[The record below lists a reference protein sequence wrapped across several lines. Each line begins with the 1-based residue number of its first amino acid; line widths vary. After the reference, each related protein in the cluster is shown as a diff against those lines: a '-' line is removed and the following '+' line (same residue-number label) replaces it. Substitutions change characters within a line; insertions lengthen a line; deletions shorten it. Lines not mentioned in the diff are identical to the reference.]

1 MTPICACGTLVMSR
15 RLEAAVCRRPFASG
29 ACGRWDDRPGG
40 CGRPQDEALDELDDP
55 DGEPEDPEPDDDEPV
70 EPDPGDEPDDPEPD
84 DEPEDPDPDPDDDE
98 PFPEPDEPEPDEPEP
113 DPPEDAGTVDDFD
126 EAARESVR

>member
-1 MTPICACGTLVMSR
+1 MSR
-15 RLEAAVCRRPFASG
+15 RLEAAVCRRPLASG

-55 DGEPEDPEPDDDEPV
+55 DGEPEDPEPDDEP
-70 EPDPGDEPDDPEPD
+70 E
-84 DEPEDPDPDPDDDE
+84 EPEDPDPDPDDDE